1 MSGSSQFLD
10 IRTLLVVMILVAG
23 FFGVLLVVF
32 SRIVTAFAGVNW
44 VGAGLLSITLA
55 FALLAGRDVLSPWL
69 GIIAGNL
76 LLTLGLGL
84 MYEGMAAFRGVRTR
98 LRWLTPL
105 ALATVAL
112 AFHYHVFVVPS
123 LQMRIVWISTVHT
136 LQALALLHATV
147 QGTRPNE
154 LRFGQWLVA
163 APLALLSGYMVLRA
177 GIALGEPEVT
187 SLFSGGA
194 VHAIGFLL
202 FILVTVTS
210 SCGLLWLAV
219 TRMESEMRRQTRTDP
234 LTGALNR
241 RAMDEVSVAEVSRAQ
256 RTGHPVSVLIADL
269 DNFKTIND
277 EHGHLVGDEVLR
289 QFATLLGANLRSHDT
304 LVRYG
309 GEEFLVL
316 LPGAGREDAAATAE
330 KLRALTQGQT
340 FHCDALSL
348 RMSVS
353 FGVATLEQP
362 DDDWSHL
369 LRRADAALY
378 GAKDAG
384 RNRVSC
390 AWVVAQPSPGPSRE
404 PLPATG

>member
-1 MSGSSQFLD
+1 MTPSAQILD
-10 IRTLLVVMILVAG
+10 IRSLLIVAILVAA
-23 FFGVLLVVF
+23 FFGVLLIAF
-32 SRIVTAFAGVNW
+32 SRVITRFAGINR
-44 VGAGLLSITLA
+44 VGAGLLSIALA
-55 FALLAGRDVLSPWL
+55 FALLSGRDVLSPWL

-76 LLTLGLGL
+76 LLTLGWGL
-84 MYEGMAAFRGVRTR
+84 LYEGMAAFRGVRPQ
-98 LRWLTPL
+98 LRWIAPL
-105 ALATVAL
+105 ALAFVAA
-112 AFHYHVFVVPS
+112 AFYYHVFVVPS
-123 LQMRIVWISTVHT
+123 LQMRIVWISGVHAI
-136 LQALALLHATV
+136 QALALLHATLQRV
-147 QGTRPNE
+147 QAGPI
-154 LRFGQWLVA
+154 RFGQQLVA
-163 APLALLSGYMVLRA
+163 VPLALLTIYLAMRGWY
-177 GIALGEPEVT
+177 ALGEPEAR
-187 SLFSGGA
+187 SLFSGGL
-194 VHAIGFLL
+194 VHALGFLL
-202 FILVTVTS
+202 IILVMITNG
-210 SCGLLWLAV
+210 CGLLWLAV

-269 DNFKTIND
+269 DNFKSIND

-289 QFATLLGANLRSHDT
+289 QFAALLGANIRSHDT

-316 LPGAGREDAAATAE
+316 LPEAGREEAAATAE
-330 KLRALTQGQT
+330 KLRALTEAQA

-348 RMSVS
+348 RLSVS
-353 FGVATLEQP
+353 FGVATLVQP

-390 AWVVAQPSPGPSRE
+390 AWEPAEPAHARSPE
-404 PLPATG
+404 PVPAAG